1 MKTTQLKLFKNEA
14 SSYGGDL
21 LKTRKGRSRPRPLAS
36 RSTMHLVLR
45 STKAKGNWSFLRLEN
60 GKKIR
65 AIVEKFANKHGV
77 KVISLANVGNHLH
90 FHIKLANRHSYRPF
104 IRAVTSAIAMSITG
118 RNRWTMAGRRKAV
131 STDKSS
137 SATFAMSE
145 ATAASATSEKFWDRR
160 PFTRIVQS
168 YLGFLNLSDYI
179 KLNRW
184 EGFGYTKSQA
194 RMLLGLKSK
203 KLSTA

>member
-21 LKTRKGRSRPRPLAS
+21 LKSRKGRARPRPLAS

-45 STKAKGNWSFLRLEN
+45 STKAKGQWSFLKLDN

-65 AIVEKFANKHGV
+65 AIVEKFANRHKV
-77 KVISLANVGNHLH
+77 KIISLANVGNHLH

-104 IRAVTSAIAMSITG
+104 IRAISSAIAMAVTG
-118 RNRWTMAGRRKAV
+118 RNRWTVGNGRRNE
-131 STDKSS
+131 
-137 SATFAMSE
+137 SAANGSGRTM
-145 ATAASATSEKFWDRR
+145 EKFWDRR

-168 YLGFLNLSDYI
+168 YLGYLKLSDYI

-184 EGFGYTKSQA
+184 EGFGVAKSQA
-194 RMLLGLKSK
+194 RMLLGLNAKIS
-203 KLSTA
+203 SA